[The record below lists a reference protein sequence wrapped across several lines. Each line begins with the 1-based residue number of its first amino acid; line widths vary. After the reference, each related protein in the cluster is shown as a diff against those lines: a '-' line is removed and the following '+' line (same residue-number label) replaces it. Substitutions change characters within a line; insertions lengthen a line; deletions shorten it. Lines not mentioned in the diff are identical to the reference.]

1 MTGPHTNIRKLRM
14 QSDAETSS
22 ELGVL
27 PGLRG
32 TIPHLDRFGGIG
44 QKKSNKPVDKPDG
57 ACYPK
62 NSKGQ

>member
-1 MTGPHTNIRKLRM
+1 MTERGIQKLRM
-14 QSDAETSS
+14 YSDAEASS

-32 TIPHLDRFGGIG
+32 TIPHADRFGSIG
-44 QKKSNKPVDKPDG
+44 QKKSNKRVDKRDG

-62 NSKGQ
+62 NGKGQ